1 MNIYYRQWLF
11 RTILMKDFVH
21 RKCDKFLTEKMFFT
35 ELVLRDKSA
44 LFLSFS
50 HCQCFHPRKTCLDC
64 G

>member
-1 MNIYYRQWLF
+1 M
-11 RTILMKDFVH
+11 ILMKDFVH